1 MTLGFSAFFGGA
13 GTPPFPRCPGP
24 VHHVSGP
31 GGCGATRPGRH
42 PTVGE
47 EVGVSWPLVVA
58 IGWNPVPPRLD
69 VDHLSRKTGGCWWEY
84 IYISMTENIL
94 GIPAINHQWEI
105 YILGV
110 GNTLCRWA
118 WEDLPIGIYWNEQIL
133 FCLALAHFWTNPH
146 HIGKRTILDY
156 TITRLE
162 SIGTY

>member
-58 IGWNPVPPRLD
+58 IG
-69 VDHLSRKTGGCWWEY
+69 
-84 IYISMTENIL
+84 
-94 GIPAINHQWEI
+94 
-105 YILGV
+105 
-110 GNTLCRWA
+110 
-118 WEDLPIGIYWNEQIL
+118 
-133 FCLALAHFWTNPH
+133 
-146 HIGKRTILDY
+146 
-156 TITRLE
+156 
-162 SIGTY
+162 